1 VATRARFSFSST
13 DDQEQRDIVFRD
25 AVRLARAPNRLSQEL
40 NSVRTR
46 RNIQRFGAQRQ
57 EIMKPVIAKFLTS
70 AADPK
75 FFPPEGPPEFA
86 FLGRSNVGK
95 SSLINSLLGQK
106 MAHVSS
112 TPGRTRT
119 INFFG
124 LYAKP
129 NQPHPES
136 LLVDLPGYGYAK
148 ISKEISAEWPKFIEP
163 YLQERETLALSIV
176 LIDSNIP
183 AQPPDRHLIDFL
195 RSAGRDFL
203 VVATKADKISGNKL
217 RGALAALA
225 RDHGIDTLL
234 PYSAKTGDGR
244 AELWREIRSRID
256 HVAGQ

>member
-1 VATRARFSFSST
+1 
-13 DDQEQRDIVFRD
+13 
-25 AVRLARAPNRLSQEL
+25 
-40 NSVRTR
+40 
-46 RNIQRFGAQRQ
+46 
-57 EIMKPVIAKFLTS
+57 MKPVIAKFLTS

-106 MAHVSS
+106 LAHVSS

-119 INFFG
+119 INFIG
-124 LYAKP
+124 IYAKAA
-129 NQPHPES
+129 QPEM

-148 ISKEISAEWPKFIEP
+148 LSKEISAEWPKFIEP

-195 RSAGRDFL
+195 RSMDRDFL
-203 VVATKADKISGNKL
+203 VVATKADKLSGNKL
-217 RGALAALA
+217 RSALATLA
-225 RDHGIDTLL
+225 RDHGIDGLL

-244 AELWREIRSRID
+244 AELWREIRSR
-256 HVAGQ
+256 VSK

>member
-1 VATRARFSFSST
+1 
-13 DDQEQRDIVFRD
+13 
-25 AVRLARAPNRLSQEL
+25 
-40 NSVRTR
+40 
-46 RNIQRFGAQRQ
+46 
-57 EIMKPVIAKFLTS
+57 MKAIIAKFLTS

-106 MAHVSS
+106 VAHVSS

-119 INFFG
+119 INFIG
-124 LYAKP
+124 LYAKAS
-129 NQPHPES
+129 QPHPES

-148 ISKEISAEWPKFIEP
+148 LSKEISAEWPKFIEP
-163 YLQERETLALSIV
+163 YLQERETLALSVV
-176 LIDSNIP
+176 LIDANIP

-195 RSAGRDFL
+195 RGAGRDFL
-203 VVATKADKISGNKL
+203 VVATKADKLSGNKL

-225 RDHGIDTLL
+225 RDHGIDALL

-244 AELWREIRSRID
+244 AELWHEIRSRID
-256 HVAGQ
+256 HAAGQ